1 MSTGSPEPPTGGGT
15 LYLGSETPILAVWG
29 GVGFTRVPLKD
40 LRDLY
45 ALHKN
50 DLEEFLQRCSKTMRS
65 LASHEVERSTDSVQ
79 HDLME
84 WITDSSRRP
93 PPGHAL
99 PAEVS
104 GVVTAVLQISRYV
117 IMCRRCRL
125 TPGEMAQSFS
135 AFSGHSV
142 GIVVAA
148 WMAVADSWSS
158 LYELTDVVMSDI
170 YYGIRQASSTWD
182 QRVKV
187 PQATATE
194 CVRRGEG
201 APSSMLSITGLERS
215 KITKE
220 IDEINMTLPEGRTV
234 HLALIN
240 DMDSFVVAGSPE
252 GLVALASRVRTPQSS
267 DVDKA
272 HTLLKDH
279 QPRCSLQFVAS
290 NLPFHSPLLQKAATE
305 IRKKPNQ
312 RRLHRDK
319 ILVPVWGLE
328 SLVEE
333 DPSLADNLEHC
344 LVEMSLSKPVD
355 WPKTLDSMSGRWQ
368 VLDFGPGGSN
378 GIGMVINKMKAGTQ
392 SKIYTVCPVERWRRS
407 TQDSPSANLIS
418 TLSIGPTSRQY
429 SNAEFVER
437 EVSGQETRNARVAS
451 RFMHAMGLPNLLVAG
466 MTPTT
471 CDPALV
477 ASIMNAGFYAEF
489 ATGGYHDA
497 QSLENA
503 VWTLA
508 KLIPPGRLITVNVVY
523 ANPQGLSWMIPLL
536 ASLVRKGCPIG
547 GLVIGAGVPSAQI
560 AAEYIKVLE
569 LSYIGFKPASVSAI
583 HQVLEIAKSHP
594 TLPVLLQWT
603 GGRAGGHH
611 SLEDFHQP
619 ILETYHAIYETPNIL
634 LVAGSGFGDTEGSW
648 PYISGK
654 WSAHFGREPMPF
666 DAILLGTCIMTTL
679 EANTSHGAKQ
689 ALVSARGV
697 ADEEWT
703 RTLQGSTGDVI
714 SVISHLGE
722 PMHVLATRGMQL
734 WAELE
739 NTLFTLPKDKMITA
753 LHSRREYLISRLN
766 GDYQKVWFGFDYV
779 SNKAVDLADMTY
791 FDVLRRLIELLH
803 PNVKG
808 DWTFPSYQKIFNA
821 FLERTME
828 RFDAVP
834 LDNAITPQE
843 KLDAVASAIPHSASH
858 FLSFQDT
865 HFFVD
870 LCQKRGQKPVPFI
883 PILDSE
889 FPVWFKKDPL
899 WQSENLDAT
908 HHRDA
913 GRVCIL
919 CGPVA
924 VQHCKEVNL
933 PASTML
939 HQIYQGYL
947 SKGAELPQSAVWL
960 DEKCDL
966 LHALEMVNVTLKDD
980 VIQHPFGAL
989 DAVNSERWLLLL
1001 GSQLGDWGRRLFGA
1015 KKLIS
1020 HERAYENPV
1029 RRIFSARPGTL
1040 VRLLEKTKDGY
1051 NGAEICDRTTGLVDA
1066 RLSSNGS
1073 TITAVILNRCSL
1085 GGHLRELSLQF
1096 VYDPSCSYAPIVEIT
1111 EGRTQRILDF
1121 YHGVLF
1127 GPIMIRSKSVR
1138 PRFMQHSSL
1147 SVSKDHVLA
1156 WMRAV
1161 DGQELKTADPLGPNG
1176 EVPIEYATILTLMD
1190 QWRHLFT
1197 WDWDISRLLHQRTM
1211 VKMRDGHRMLSVGDE
1226 VKVTTQIR
1234 ALHNRES
1241 GIEAVFDVRYE
1252 REGVIFMDCVQ
1263 QIMML
1268 GQRAAES
1275 DCYDSGEPTTW
1286 MLPLR
1291 SESDVQ
1297 AILARPWFSLVA
1309 GQESLHVGQN
1319 LIFEIQRETRLQD
1332 GSSIAT
1338 TFGDVWFQESK
1349 YLCGKVKH
1357 MCKAT
1362 LPDVVADFLK
1372 REAFHMGEPGR
1383 LPPQTGMTFQVITPD
1398 NNIEYAVAG
1407 GDYNP
1412 IHTIPTFSRFSG
1424 FEVPVYH
1431 GNHTIAL
1438 VLQLIRREIP
1448 GANVITL
1455 RKYDVSFSAVVFP
1468 GEKLMVLVKHVAMDE
1483 GRAVLSIS
1491 AQREGSEETVLA
1503 AEVVLD
1509 PPTTTLLFTGQGSQF
1524 QGMGLDMISES
1535 RICRRVW
1542 AEADAY
1548 FEHNWGFSIT
1558 QIVKNNPKQTT
1569 VNFCGR
1575 LGMQVRKNY
1584 LGVQQMLS
1592 AGPSTR
1598 ELELFKGLTVRSRSY
1613 TFFKEDGLLSMT
1625 QFAQPAIFVLEKAA
1639 FEYLK
1644 EQGRVPLNSHF
1655 AGHSLGE
1662 FAALGSMTSIMS
1674 ATAAL
1679 KAVFIRGALMQ
1690 AAIPRDALGR
1700 SAFAMM
1706 AVDPARVRKECCEEN
1721 ILRIIDEIVNSTGL
1735 PLEMVNFNI
1744 KGHQY
1749 VCAGDK
1755 RCLELLQRVT
1765 DELHHGKLS
1774 LDCSAILVAKYSSK
1788 MATSANGVSLSRGT
1802 ATVPLK
1808 GIDVPFHSSLLAPM
1822 RGVFRT
1828 ILADCVDKGEV
1839 QPDVLVGKWIPNV
1852 TGKPFALDDAYVKLV
1867 GEMTSSMGSQISA

>member
-1 MSTGSPEPPTGGGT
+1 MSKSNIVPPTGGGT

-29 GVGFTRVPLKD
+29 GVGFTRLPLKD

-45 ALHKN
+45 ALHKD
-50 DLEEFLQRCSKTMRS
+50 DLEEFLQRCSQTMRS
-65 LASHEVERSTDSVQ
+65 FASDEGERSTDNVQ
-79 HDLME
+79 QDLME
-84 WITDSSRRP
+84 WITDSSRRL

-104 GVVTAVLQISRYV
+104 GVVTAILQISRY
-117 IMCRRCRL
+117 IDS
-125 TPGEMAQSFS
+125 GEMAQSFS

-158 LYELTDVVMSDI
+158 LYDLTNVVMSDI
-170 YYGIRQASSTWD
+170 YYGIRQASTIWD
-182 QRVKV
+182 QGARVS
-187 PQATATE
+187 QSMTTE

-201 APSSMLSITGLERS
+201 APSSMLSVTGLERS
-215 KITKE
+215 KITKA
-220 IDEINMTLPEGRTV
+220 IDEMNIILPEGRTV
-234 HLALIN
+234 HLALLN
-240 DMDSFVVAGSPE
+240 DVDSFVIAGSPE
-252 GLVALASRVRTPQSS
+252 GLVALASRLRTSQSPDVGEANTPLS
-267 DVDKA
+267 DR
-272 HTLLKDH
+272 
-279 QPRCSLQFVAS
+279 QPRCSLQFVPS
-290 NLPFHSPLLQKAATE
+290 HLPFHSPLLQKAATE

-312 RRLHRDK
+312 HRLRRDQIR
-319 ILVPVWGLE
+319 VPVWGLD
-328 SLVEE
+328 SLLEK

-344 LVEMSLSKPVD
+344 LVEMSLSQPVD
-355 WPKTLDSMSGRWQ
+355 WPKTLEPMTGRWQ

-378 GIGMVINKMKAGTQ
+378 GIGMVINKMKPGTQ
-392 SKIYTVCPVERWRRS
+392 TKIYTVCPAERWRTR

-429 SNAEFVER
+429 SNVEFVASEISR
-437 EVSGQETRNARVAS
+437 QEPSNERVAS
-451 RFMHAMGLPNLLVAG
+451 RFMHAMGLPNILVAG

-471 CDPALV
+471 CDPGLV
-477 ASIMNAGFYAEF
+477 AAIMNAGFYAEL

-497 QSLENA
+497 PSLENA
-503 VWTLA
+503 VWALA
-508 KLIPPGRLITVNVVY
+508 KSIPPGRLITVNVVY

-547 GLVIGAGVPSAQI
+547 GLVIGAGVPSAEI

-569 LSYIGFKPASVSAI
+569 LSYIGFKPASASAI
-583 HQVLEIAKSHP
+583 YQVLEIAKSHP
-594 TLPVLLQWT
+594 TLPILLQWT

-611 SLEDFHQP
+611 SFEDFHRP
-619 ILETYHAIYETPNIL
+619 ILETYHAICEVSNVL
-634 LVAGSGFGDTEGSW
+634 LVAGSGFGDADGSW
-648 PYISGK
+648 PYISGGV
-654 WSAHFGREPMPF
+654 FGREPMPF

-679 EANTSHGAKQ
+679 EAKTSHDAKQ
-689 ALVSARGV
+689 ALVNARGV
-697 ADEEWT
+697 ADAEWPS
-703 RTLQGSTGDVI
+703 TLKGCTGGVI

-722 PMHVLATRGMQL
+722 PMHVLATRGMRL
-734 WAELE
+734 WAELDK
-739 NTLFTLPKDKMITA
+739 TLFTLPKDKMITA

-766 GDYQKVWFGFDYV
+766 DDYQKVWFGFDYV

-791 FDVLRRLIELLH
+791 FDVLRRLLELLH
-803 PNVKG
+803 PDTRG

-821 FLERTME
+821 FLERIME
-828 RFDAVP
+828 RFGGVP
-834 LDNAITPQE
+834 LDSSITPQE
-843 KLDAVASAIPHSASH
+843 KLDAVASAIPHLAFH
-858 FLSFQDT
+858 FLSLEDT
-865 HFFVD
+865 HYFVD
-870 LCQKRGQKPVPFI
+870 LCQQKRQKPVPFI
-883 PILDSE
+883 PVLDLE

-908 HHRDA
+908 YHRDA

-924 VQHCKEVNL
+924 VQHCKEANL
-933 PASTML
+933 PVSAL
-939 HQIYQGYL
+939 LRQIHHGYL
-947 SKGAELPQSAVWL
+947 AKGPRLTPPAAWL
-960 DEKCDL
+960 DDKHDL
-966 LHALEMVNVTLKDD
+966 SHALEALHVNLTDD
-980 VIQHPFGAL
+980 VIQHPDRSL
-989 DAVNSERWLLLL
+989 DAVSSERWLLLL
-1001 GSQLGDWGRRLFGA
+1001 GSQLGEWGRRLFGA
-1015 KKLIS
+1015 QKLVS
-1020 HERAYENPV
+1020 HGQSYENPV
-1029 RRIFSARPGTL
+1029 RRIFSARPGIL
-1040 VRLLEKTKDGY
+1040 VRLLEKAKDGY
-1051 NGAEICDRTTGLVDA
+1051 CGAEICDRATGLVDA
-1066 RLSSNGS
+1066 RVSINGS
-1073 TITAVILNRCSL
+1073 TITAAILVRCSL
-1085 GGHLRELSLQF
+1085 GGHLRELSFQF
-1096 VYDPSCSYAPIVEIT
+1096 LYDPSCSYAPIVEIT

-1121 YHGVLF
+1121 YHSVLF
-1127 GPIMIRSKSVR
+1127 GPTMIRSKEVK
-1138 PRFMQHSSL
+1138 PHFMQHSSL
-1147 SVSKDHVLA
+1147 TVSKSHVLA

-1161 DGQELKTADPLGPNG
+1161 DGRELDAADPLGPNG

-1197 WDWDISRLLHQRTM
+1197 WDWDISKLLHQRTM
-1211 VKMRDGHRMLSVGDE
+1211 VEMREGHRMLAVGDE
-1226 VKVTTQIR
+1226 VRVTTQIR
-1234 ALHNRES
+1234 ALHNRDS
-1241 GIEAVFDVRYE
+1241 GIEVVFDVKYE
-1252 REGVIFMDCVQ
+1252 REGARIMDCIQ

-1275 DCYDSGEPTTW
+1275 DCSDSGEPTTW
-1286 MLPLR
+1286 ILPLR

-1297 AILARPWFSLVA
+1297 AIQAKPWFSFID
-1309 GQESLHVGQN
+1309 GNESLNVGQT
-1319 LIFEIQRETRLQD
+1319 LIFEIKRETRLQD
-1332 GSSIAT
+1332 GSSVAST
-1338 TFGDVWFQESK
+1338 TGDVWLQEPK
-1349 YLCGKVKH
+1349 HLCGKVKL

-1362 LPDVVADFLK
+1362 HPDVVADFMK
-1372 REAFHMGEPGR
+1372 REASRTGEPLR
-1383 LPPQTGMTFQVITPD
+1383 LPPQTGMTFQINPPD
-1398 NNIEYAVAG
+1398 NSIEYAVAG

-1448 GANVITL
+1448 GANVMTL
-1455 RKYDVSFSAVVFP
+1455 RKYDVTFSAVVFP
-1468 GEKLMVLVKHVAMDE
+1468 REKLTVLVKHVAMDE
-1483 GRAVLSIS
+1483 GRIILSIS

-1524 QGMGLDMISES
+1524 QGMGLDMIAES
-1535 RICRRVW
+1535 RACRRVW

-1548 FEHNWGFSIT
+1548 FEHDWGLLPLSAISALLTEIMKTGFSIT

-1569 VNFCGR
+1569 VNFCGK
-1575 LGMQVRKNY
+1575 LGMQ
-1584 LGVQQMLS
+1584 
-1592 AGPSTR
+1592 
-1598 ELELFKGLTVRSRSY
+1598 SRSY

-1644 EQGRVPLNSHF
+1644 EQGRVSLNSHF

-1690 AAIPRDALGR
+1690 AATPRDALGR

-1706 AVDPARVRKECCEEN
+1706 AVDPTRVGKDDAAECSEEQ
-1721 ILRIIDEIVNSTGL
+1721 ILRIIDQIVNRTGL
-1735 PLEMVNFNI
+1735 PLQMVNFNI

-1765 DELHHGKLS
+1765 DELHHDKS
-1774 LDCSAILVAKYSSK
+1774 DLDCSEILVAKYASK
-1788 MATSANGVSLSRGT
+1788 IAASANGVSLSRGT

-1822 RGVFRT
+1822 RGIFRT
-1828 ILADCVDKGEV
+1828 ILADCVDKSEV
-1839 QPDVLVGKWIPNV
+1839 QPEVLVGKWIPNV

-1867 GEMTSSMGSQISA
+1867 SEMTSSV